1 MKAAVLSLG
10 GVDLVTVH
18 GKLEW
23 EALEKMDRSKEEG
36 DSLKGRKLGVGRRF
50 LEDRMVVV

>member
-1 MKAAVLSLG
+1 
-10 GVDLVTVH
+10 
-18 GKLEW
+18 
-23 EALEKMDRSKEEG
+23 MDRSKEEG